1 MSAGQ
6 PNWQKLHEMGKLP
19 KSARGNVPMLTQLDE
34 AEAKIKELEAEIA
47 KLRGD
52 ESDEQESFSAK
63 CEVEGCEFVAEG
75 ESQAVANNNLRL
87 HSKSHAVK

>member
-19 KSARGNVPMLTQLDE
+19 KSARSNIPMLTQLDE
-34 AEAKIKELEAEIA
+34 AEAKIEELEAEIK

-52 ESDEQESFSAK
+52 ESNEQGSFSSK
-63 CEVEGCEFVAEG
+63 CETEGCEFIAEG
-75 ESQAVANNNLRL
+75 KSQAVANNNLRL
-87 HSKSHAVK
+87 HTRSHPVK